1 MDGRSNRS
9 AYSNQLPPPSAPLP
23 PGRIAVNKLETDGI
37 EHMRLGELAE
47 AERDLMAALKQREAI
62 YSDDAEHPQL
72 ACALNNLAVLHLKQH
87 RLEEAAAGF
96 ERVVRI
102 KELVQRHTPSS
113 RTLLEITAAR
123 NNLDA
128 VRRFQAREAPPLH
141 STVLPPQC
149 AGPLA
154 AASSG
159 VVSGGAGASAGS
171 VGWAQQ
177 REMRGGGSDSLRS
190 TQLKHKERIAQSL
203 GVPVAGKTEAEVDE
217 AIRRSVRGD
226 VDTEALKILV
236 NLAFDL
242 LDVNGNGQL
251 SKVDVLTGMKEKP
264 QVQEMLSMGPFADPA
279 AFLDVVHAIDAD
291 GSGALNR
298 ADFARYFLR
307 KLVPHEPAPETAAER
322 QQRLVVGGGFQF
334 RDAGRLYR
342 ERERGLDG
350 GGAGAAASLSASLER
365 PASRGGLGADALSA
379 GAVGLAFEPSSFRQ
393 GVSAGGGGGAQHG
406 GGALTNPE
414 RADLGFYDD
423 VMRGLETAFRRR
435 LGLQQDIG
443 AMQRELHL
451 VEADIATKSA
461 SADRVRQAL
470 SGHSKSHTQLAGAL
484 DDQIRR
490 LDERARL
497 AQRPDL
503 ATGAR
508 PDRLR

>member
-9 AYSNQLPPPSAPLP
+9 AYSNQLPPPSAPLH

-62 YSDDAEHPQL
+62 YPDDAEHPQL

-141 STVLPPQC
+141 SNALPPQR
-149 AGPLA
+149 AGSLA

-177 REMRGGGSDSLRS
+177 REMRGIGSDSLNS

-251 SKVDVLTGMKEKP
+251 SKVDVLAGMKEKP

-279 AFLDVVHAIDAD
+279 AFLDVVHAIDVD
-291 GSGALNR
+291 GSGALDR

-307 KLVPHEPAPETAAER
+307 KLVPREPAPESAAER

-342 ERERGLDG
+342 ERERGLAG

-365 PASRGGLGADALSA
+365 PASRGGLGAVLGADALSA
-379 GAVGLAFEPSSFRQ
+379 GAVGLAFEPSSFRP
-393 GVSAGGGGGAQHG
+393 GVSAGGG

-435 LGLQQDIG
+435 IGLQQDIG

-461 SADRVRQAL
+461 SADRVRQAI
-470 SGHSKSHTQLAGAL
+470 SGHSKSHAQVAGAL